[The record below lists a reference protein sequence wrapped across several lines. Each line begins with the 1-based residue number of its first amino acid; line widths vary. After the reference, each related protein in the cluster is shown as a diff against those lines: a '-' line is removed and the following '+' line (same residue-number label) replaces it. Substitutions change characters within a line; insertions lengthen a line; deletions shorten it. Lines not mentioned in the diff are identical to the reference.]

1 MDIDQKK
8 TSNQAQE
15 KNHIHTHTK
24 KTAAIKRVTYVGF
37 EDIGGVLDVG
47 DVVAELLDGVDQT
60 PDVSCTIVEQVCS
73 CHFFSFRLLLVGWLV
88 G

>member
-1 MDIDQKK
+1 M
-8 TSNQAQE
+8 
-15 KNHIHTHTK
+15 
-24 KTAAIKRVTYVGF
+24 TYVGF

-73 CHFFSFRLLLVGWLV
+73 RHFFSFRLLFVGWLV
-88 G
+88 GWVGMRSRGMYARKGGAC